1 MQFRE
6 IYFGKTMPRRGFVPP
21 GNLIAVTAKL
31 IAVIAKLIAVAAKL
45 IAMMIMGFETQRN
58 PHETEYR
65 DIAEGRRGLS
75 DRNVYKVY
83 KVYKVRKVCKVYEIV
98 RFCKAERS
106 EVPA

>member
-1 MQFRE
+1 MC
-6 IYFGKTMPRRGFVPP
+6 FGKTMLRRGFVPP
-21 GNLIAVTAKL
+21 GNLIAVAVKL
-31 IAVIAKLIAVAAKL
+31 IAVIAKL

-65 DIAEGRRGLS
+65 DIAEGRRGLAGKG
-75 DRNVYKVY
+75 VYIVY

-98 RFCKAERS
+98 RFCKAKRS